1 MAKQTMGRNSSY
13 NAGIYVRLS
22 QEDMRAGESLSIEH
36 QKMILTKY
44 VKEQGWNLYDIYID
58 DGYSGTD
65 FDRPGVQRLLD
76 DAKNGNINLIICKDL
91 SRFGR
96 NYIQVGQYIDYIFPL
111 YKIRFIALNDNVD
124 TADKESS
131 ALDMMPIVNIFN
143 EWHAA
148 STSKKIK
155 AVLLANAKAG
165 KYRTSNAAYGYDKDM
180 SDDKR
185 TPIVDPYSSQI
196 VKRIFELRSQ
206 GVTPFHI
213 AAKLNE
219 EKVLIPS
226 DYHYQKIGKPNP
238 RVTNHLWGTSQVKDI
253 LHNPIYLGHLAQMR
267 TETISYKN
275 HKTVSVDPEDWIV
288 IKNNH
293 EPIITQELWD
303 KCREVEKSVS
313 IGKRTKEGKTLP
325 LSGLMYCADCGYKM
339 RLNSNNTTNGS
350 KKKPRIYYRHNYT
363 CGSYGRSGKI
373 ACTSHYIKVAVIE
386 DIVLEDIRS
395 MAALTVDEKA
405 AKQMFLAKKQ
415 KEHNAK
421 VSGDTKRLNEIR
433 TRLAEL
439 DKIMQ
444 TLYEDR
450 VLGKI
455 AEDVCSNFLDKYQ
468 AEKNML
474 EEELS
479 GLMESVNSIRKD
491 EQDVDEFIRRL
502 KKYAGAETLTREM
515 ALELIEYITIDEFA
529 KDRPRDIHIYYKL
542 LDKGVNNKKNA
553 LL

>member
-1 MAKQTMGRNSSY
+1 MAKQTIY

-36 QKMILTKY
+36 QKMILTEY

-65 FDRPGVQRLLD
+65 FDRPGVQCLLD
-76 DAKNGNINLIICKDL
+76 DAKNGNINLILCKDL

-124 TADKESS
+124 TADKDSS

-219 EKVLIPS
+219 EKILIPS

-350 KKKPRIYYRHNYT
+350 KKKPRIYFRHNYT
-363 CGSYGRSGKI
+363 CGSYGRSGKN

-450 VLGKI
+450 VLAKI

-479 GLMESVNSIRKD
+479 GLMESVNSILKD

-542 LDKGVNNKKNA
+542 LDKGVNNKRNA

>member
-1 MAKQTMGRNSSY
+1 MT
-13 NAGIYVRLS
+13 V
-22 QEDMRAGESLSIEH
+22 
-36 QKMILTKY
+36 
-44 VKEQGWNLYDIYID
+44 
-58 DGYSGTD
+58 
-65 FDRPGVQRLLD
+65 FD
-76 DAKNGNINLIICKDL
+76 
-91 SRFGR
+91 
-96 NYIQVGQYIDYIFPL
+96 
-111 YKIRFIALNDNVD
+111 NDR
-124 TADKESS
+124 
-131 ALDMMPIVNIFN
+131 
-143 EWHAA
+143 HAA

-165 KYRTSNAAYGYDKDM
+165 KYRSSNAAYGYEKDM

-196 VKRIFELRSQ
+196 VKRIFEMRAQ
-206 GVTPFHI
+206 GISPHHI
-213 AAKLNE
+213 AEQLNE
-219 EKVLIPS
+219 DNILIPS

-238 RVTNHLWGTSQVKDI
+238 RITNHLWSVSQVKDI
-253 LHNPIYLGHLAQMR
+253 LRNPIYLGHLVQMKTR
-267 TETISYKN
+267 KISYKN
-275 HKTVSVDPEDWIV
+275 HKVVNVDPEDWVV

-293 EPIITQELWD
+293 QPIISQDLWD
-303 KCREVEKSVS
+303 KVKEIEESVS
-313 IGKRTKEGKTLP
+313 TGKRTKQGVTLP
-325 LSGLMYCADCGYKM
+325 LSGLMYCADCGFKM
-339 RLNSNNTTNGS
+339 MICRNTTTNGS
-350 KKKPRIYYRHNYT
+350 KKLPRKSYRQNYN
-363 CGSYGRSGKI
+363 CGNYVRAGKKG
-373 ACTSHYIKVAVIE
+373 CNSHYIKMTVIE
-386 DIVLEDIRS
+386 DLILDDIRS
-395 MAALTVDEKA
+395 MAKLTIDEKS
-405 AKQMFLAKKQ
+405 AKQMFMAKKM

-479 GLMESVNSIRKD
+479 GLMESINSLSKD

-502 KKYAGAETLTREM
+502 KKYANAETLSREM
-515 ALELIEYITIDEFA
+515 ALELIEYVTVDEFA

-542 LDKGVNNKKNA
+542 LDKGLNNKKNA

>member
-1 MAKQTMGRNSSY
+1 MAKQTIY

-44 VKEQGWNLYDIYID
+44 VREQGWNLYDIYID

-76 DAKNGNINLIICKDL
+76 DAKNGNINLILCKDL

-124 TADKESS
+124 TADKDSS

-180 SDDKR
+180 SDDRR

-206 GVTPFHI
+206 GISPRHI
-213 AAKLNE
+213 ADILNE
-219 EKVLIPS
+219 EHILIPS

-238 RVTNHLWGTSQVKDI
+238 RLTNHLWSNSQVRDI
-253 LHNPIYLGHLAQMR
+253 LHNPIYLGHMAQMKR
-267 TETISYKN
+267 ATISYKN
-275 HKTVSVDPEDWIV
+275 HKTVRVDPEDWIV
-288 IKNNH
+288 VKNTH

-303 KCREVEKSVS
+303 KVREVEESVS
-313 IGKRTKEGKTLP
+313 QGKRDKKGETLP

-339 RLNSNNTTNGS
+339 RICCNNTTAGS
-350 KKKPRIYYRHNYT
+350 KKVPRKYYRQNYN
-363 CGSYGRSGKI
+363 CGNYVRAGTK
-373 ACTSHYIKVAVIE
+373 ACPSHYIKMTVIE
-386 DIVLEDIRS
+386 DLILDDIHS
-395 MAALTVDEKA
+395 MAELTIDEKS
-405 AKQMFLAKKQ
+405 AKQMFMAKKM

-421 VSGDTKRLNEIR
+421 VIGDTKRLNDIR
-433 TRLAEL
+433 ARLAEL

-468 AEKNML
+468 SEKKQL

-479 GLMESVNSIRKD
+479 GLMESVNSVTKD

-502 KKYAGAETLTREM
+502 KKYANAETLTREM
-515 ALELIEYITIDEFA
+515 ALELIEYVTVDKFSKE
-529 KDRPRDIHIYYKL
+529 RPRDIHIYYKL
-542 LDKGVNNKKNA
+542 LDKGLNNKRNA